1 MFHGLPAWIAAG
13 EPCGAWLGR
22 PTDPNTMDLD
32 IHTETLAAVFVLSIA
47 LGALTSRTGFCT
59 MGAVSDWINIGDLGR
74 MRSWMLA
81 VATAMAG
88 LVGMESAGI
97 VDLTTTYPPYRTP
110 QLAWLRYLAGG
121 LLFGVGMTLASGCGN
136 KTLVRIGGG
145 NLKSVLVLLVG
156 ALFAYL
162 MIFTDFYAA
171 VFGWM
176 GRYTLALDA
185 HGIGS
190 QALGSIVA
198 GTIGGD
204 AAALNRALAWLIA
217 TALAAWAFAS
227 ADFRRDLDNV
237 AGGIGFGLA
246 VLAGWWLTAGPRA
259 AAWKEWAEFADV
271 LPSRVEAQSYTFVGP
286 MADSARYLLDPA
298 NVALL
303 NFGVMAL
310 AGVIVGAFI
319 YALLAGRFRVEWFNS
334 PADLVRHAVGGAL
347 MAIGG
352 VLAAGCSVGQGITG
366 VSTLA
371 AGSALALLAI
381 IAGSALTMKATL
393 WWLMRD

>member
-1 MFHGLPAWIAAG
+1 MNL
-13 EPCGAWLGR
+13 
-22 PTDPNTMDLD
+22 N
-32 IHTETLAAVFVLSIA
+32 IHTETLAAVFALSIA
-47 LGALTSRTGFCT
+47 LGALTARTGFCT
-59 MGAVSDWINIGDLGR
+59 MGAVSDWINIGDLSR

-88 LVGMESAGI
+88 VAGMEASGI
-97 VDLTTTYPPYRTP
+97 IDLGQTYPPYRTS
-110 QLAWLRYLAGG
+110 QLAWLRNVAGG
-121 LLFGVGMTLASGCGN
+121 LLFGIGMTLASGCGN

-145 NLKSVLVLLVG
+145 NLKSLLVLAVG

-162 MIFTDFYAA
+162 MIFTEAYAPA
-171 VFGWM
+171 FGWM
-176 GRYTLALDA
+176 NDYTLALDT
-185 HGIGS
+185 HGMTS
-190 QALGSIVA
+190 QTLGAIAAGTLGGDGIALDRILACVVA
-198 GTIGGD
+198 GT
-204 AAALNRALAWLIA
+204 LAI
-217 TALAAWAFAS
+217 WAFAS
-227 ADFRRDLDNV
+227 AEFRRDLDNV

-259 AAWKEWAEFADV
+259 AAWTEWAEFAEV
-271 LPSRVEAQSYTFVGP
+271 VPSRVQAQSYTFVGP
-286 MADSARYLLDPA
+286 MADGARYLLDPT
-298 NVALL
+298 NTALL

-310 AGVIVGAFI
+310 VGVIVGAFA
-319 YALLAGRFRVEWFNS
+319 YAIVAGKFRIEWFNS
-334 PADLVRHAVGGAL
+334 TADVVRHALGGAL

-371 AGSALALLAI
+371 VGSIITLLAL